1 MKISGQESTKQWQLS
16 PRALI
21 QPPRQEPNKTL
32 KEPAKTLKEPT
43 SKTAASSSNHPQP
56 ASSTTN
62 SKGTLFKAI
71 FDYSAKQADE
81 LSLKVKFFVRG
92 KSYPGH
98 FAEGWVLHGE
108 WDVRGRVV
116 QGTKSETWQVRC
128 LPWKP
133 RSPSWSGSKIG
144 EILTLYTFGFCNKSP
159 FTFVHF
165 PGQENKGC
173 QEEKRSGGEHNWCYL
188 KPFWRTYSPVRYA
201 KF

>member
-62 SKGTLFKAI
+62 TNSANTTNSKGTLFKAI

-92 KSYPGH
+92 KFYPGH
-98 FAEGWVLHGE
+98 FSEG
-108 WDVRGRVV
+108 
-116 QGTKSETWQVRC
+116 
-128 LPWKP
+128 
-133 RSPSWSGSKIG
+133 
-144 EILTLYTFGFCNKSP
+144 
-159 FTFVHF
+159 
-165 PGQENKGC
+165 
-173 QEEKRSGGEHNWCYL
+173 
-188 KPFWRTYSPVRYA
+188 
-201 KF
+201 